1 MIKIVYQFNHN
12 LFWSEIIPPFLVYLP
27 SPTPPSEDP
36 DVKTSTSGMLYTM
49 ICYVFCGRVKLYSSP
64 HLWLEQVLSLALQI
78 KKVRNKIYIGQFS
91 N

>member
-1 MIKIVYQFNHN
+1 
-12 LFWSEIIPPFLVYLP
+12 
-27 SPTPPSEDP
+27 
-36 DVKTSTSGMLYTM
+36 MLYTM